1 MPNALQ
7 KARDLFYGIGNSLG
21 VAGTQNGN
29 VLIRNNSLA
38 GRLLQGSQR
47 VAQAIQK
54 PEENLWYPQALAQGK
69 LRTGIKPIDYAGQ
82 RMGNYIQNMYVA
94 SAKQLPQDISNIV
107 SNKPVNIGGYQIP
120 KALNPVARVGKLG
133 LDVLGA
139 IPDPTDVLYGGLN
152 FLKGTGVAQREKK
165 GFLGSLD
172 TQIKAMTLEKP
183 VGLGEALSTNPTTQ
197 TIGNIAE
204 LPLMLFFG
212 GKMVRSNQ
220 ADNLIKKAQPEIE
233 ALIRDVNSYDTFN
246 PRSQMT
252 IIDDVTA
259 VAKKYIPQVV
269 NSKEMKEMSTLNP
282 RKWMQLVSTFLQD
295 RVVIANHPEVNVGL
309 GTRAMKKLDPTQPK
323 GVGGAGGT
331 LPNGQKSVSS
341 SQLSAPK
348 ASLRTT
354 KQQLFQPQPETIPSP
369 SQSKSAKPSVV
380 ASQPYFNT
388 NRLNVSD
395 ETRTVVRQT
404 VSEIKP
410 QIEEVVGKKLSNKEV
425 VDFSNVSSRV
435 LHKAVD
441 RQQTLEW
448 EAALLKARQ
457 ILSSQA
463 VSGTM
468 TKEYLDNLLAIKSLG
483 SDTAR
488 KLQSFSIGAD
498 PKLNNA
504 KGAILEAI
512 LKVTDDA
519 EKILKESKG
528 VDFNNYEQT
537 AAFYRKF
544 VKPNAG
550 DWIEKIR
557 YTSMLS
563 SPNTHINNTM
573 SNFQG
578 TALIAPIEKTITGM
592 VDFLKSTVTGKKRS
606 AFTGEGV
613 AYMRGYWSKL
623 HEASQNFAD
632 VMSGR
637 KFSTAQEL
645 HNLPLTA
652 PGTTGRKVENTQ
664 NFFPRLLQASDE
676 FFTTLTEGAVMKSL
690 EYRASR
696 GVKTRFPEIKATAEA
711 RKRLF
716 NAPFNLDEEGPVLKA
731 LEYLPMKVAEARN
744 SNNPVVRTVAKYTFP
759 FVRIPSNILKA
770 SVEYSPLGV
779 LTLPGA
785 KNKVEQVSKAILGT
799 SIGLGTAMLVGS
811 DRMTWSEPTDPKK
824 KSMFRA
830 AGMQPY
836 SVKVGNKWI
845 SFSKLHP
852 AIAFNMALVA
862 AVRDAERNKSLSDS
876 EVETV
881 LNGAAKWVNFYADM
895 SYVKN
900 IGDFVSS
907 AKGDAEGIS
916 RYLSN
921 YPQQLIPFRALMG
934 WVTRIIDPYQ
944 RKIDTTG
951 NVLEKQLQQLS
962 TQIPLLSQ
970 TVPARL
976 DQSGQ
981 PIENQNRLFNA
992 ITPIGKVTTEKTQEK
1007 NMYLYLGGQT
1017 AKQTYN
1023 SLKKLSPEE
1032 ANRISKIIKQQN
1044 PTLYSNLVKI
1054 KKQANLGV
1062 SRREEKYI
1070 NLNILERATK
1080 VADELNK
1087 LSTREEKNVLVKRYT
1102 QLGIITDDVKKQLLQ
1117 MKRDGRL

>member
-1 MPNALQ
+1 
-7 KARDLFYGIGNSLG
+7 
-21 VAGTQNGN
+21 
-29 VLIRNNSLA
+29 
-38 GRLLQGSQR
+38 
-47 VAQAIQK
+47 
-54 PEENLWYPQALAQGK
+54 
-69 LRTGIKPIDYAGQ
+69 
-82 RMGNYIQNMYVA
+82 
-94 SAKQLPQDISNIV
+94 
-107 SNKPVNIGGYQIP
+107 
-120 KALNPVARVGKLG
+120 
-133 LDVLGA
+133 
-139 IPDPTDVLYGGLN
+139 
-152 FLKGTGVAQREKK
+152 
-165 GFLGSLD
+165 
-172 TQIKAMTLEKP
+172 
-183 VGLGEALSTNPTTQ
+183 
-197 TIGNIAE
+197 
-204 LPLMLFFG
+204 
-212 GKMVRSNQ
+212 
-220 ADNLIKKAQPEIE
+220 
-233 ALIRDVNSYDTFN
+233 
-246 PRSQMT
+246 
-252 IIDDVTA
+252 
-259 VAKKYIPQVV
+259 
-269 NSKEMKEMSTLNP
+269 
-282 RKWMQLVSTFLQD
+282 
-295 RVVIANHPEVNVGL
+295 
-309 GTRAMKKLDPTQPK
+309 
-323 GVGGAGGT
+323 
-331 LPNGQKSVSS
+331 
-341 SQLSAPK
+341 
-348 ASLRTT
+348 
-354 KQQLFQPQPETIPSP
+354 
-369 SQSKSAKPSVV
+369 
-380 ASQPYFNT
+380 
-388 NRLNVSD
+388 
-395 ETRTVVRQT
+395 
-404 VSEIKP
+404 
-410 QIEEVVGKKLSNKEV
+410 
-425 VDFSNVSSRV
+425 
-435 LHKAVD
+435 
-441 RQQTLEW
+441 
-448 EAALLKARQ
+448 
-457 ILSSQA
+457 
-463 VSGTM
+463 M

-779 LTLPGA
+779 STLPGA

-799 SIGLGTAMLVGS
+799 SIGLGTAMLIGS

-1070 NLNILERATK
+1070 NLNISERATK

-1087 LSTREEKNVLVKRYT
+1087 LSTREEKNALVKRYT
-1102 QLGIITDDVKKQLLQ
+1102 QLGILTDDVKKQLLQ